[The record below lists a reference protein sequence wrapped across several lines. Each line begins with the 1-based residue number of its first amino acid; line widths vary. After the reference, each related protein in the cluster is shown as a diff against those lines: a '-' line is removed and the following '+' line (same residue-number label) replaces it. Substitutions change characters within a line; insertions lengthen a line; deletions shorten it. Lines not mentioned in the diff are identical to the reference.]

1 MEKFANFSGLTRNNL
16 KSQIYSYEKN
26 NKVIAL
32 AKRYNV
38 QNVTNDFIR
47 VLGAQFTP
55 SDANNHSKLL
65 AELRCRMEKCAQRYR
80 GLEYRA
86 RLLITNTFLI
96 TIPLFH
102 LQYIPYLT
110 ANK

>member
-1 MEKFANFSGLTRNNL
+1 M
-16 KSQIYSYEKN
+16 
-26 NKVIAL
+26 
-32 AKRYNV
+32 
-38 QNVTNDFIR
+38 TNDFIR

-55 SDANNHSKLL
+55 SDADNHSKLL

-102 LQYIPYLT
+102 LQYTPYLT
-110 ANK
+110 EQVSTVTKDYLSILKTWNV